1 MPPLAASVPVK
12 IYQSNSNLFALV
24 FYPIQTTRNLQLH
37 NDTLSHIL
45 YTKRDQVIFMEQTRQ
60 MQQAGQITTGNQMQ
74 MMNQATP
81 GNQMQQASQ
90 TTPRNQMQQA
100 NQTDAG
106 NQVKM
111 ANQTIT
117 DKQMKQTS
125 QIQQGNQMQQMN
137 FTQQGN
143 QMQMT
148 GQNHARQ
155 ENQMWQNPHMQQ
167 DHQMQQAN
175 HMYQGNQIQQANHI
189 YQGNQMQQANHMYQ
203 GNQMRQDNQNLQDRQ
218 IQQDQ
223 SPFLNQ
229 IPQEQLHH
237 MQQTENTAG
246 FSAPNR
252 NVIRVF
258 SALVEEVSRD
268 RGTTFV
274 TISYR
279 NCDGCAAPSDTVRLV
294 VSRDTDIFNEQGQ
307 RIRAGELER
316 GMTVDASFSSAMTR
330 SIPPQAQAF
339 FIRITARAPRT
350 EITTGRIAQVNP
362 RGHFLLVMRNQNP
375 ASAIQFHINQDTA
388 ILDVFGR
395 RTNLS
400 ALRPGFRVRV
410 EHAPFMTA
418 SIPPQTTAFVVQI
431 IR

>member
-24 FYPIQTTRNLQLH
+24 FYPI
-37 NDTLSHIL
+37 
-45 YTKRDQVIFMEQTRQ
+45 
-60 MQQAGQITTGNQMQ
+60 
-74 MMNQATP
+74 QATP

-137 FTQQGN
+137 FTQQAN
-143 QMQMT
+143 
-148 GQNHARQ
+148 
-155 ENQMWQNPHMQQ
+155 
-167 DHQMQQAN
+167 QMQQAN
-175 HMYQGNQIQQANHI
+175 HIYQENQMQQANHI

-237 MQQTENTAG
+237 MQQAENTAG

>member
-24 FYPIQTTRNLQLH
+24 FSPIQTTRNLQLH

-137 FTQQGN
+137 FTQQAN
-143 QMQMT
+143 
-148 GQNHARQ
+148 
-155 ENQMWQNPHMQQ
+155 
-167 DHQMQQAN
+167 QMQQAN

-237 MQQTENTAG
+237 MQQAENTAG

>member
-106 NQVKM
+106 YQVKM

-137 FTQQGN
+137 FTQQAN
-143 QMQMT
+143 QM
-148 GQNHARQ
+148 
-155 ENQMWQNPHMQQ
+155 
-167 DHQMQQAN
+167 
-175 HMYQGNQIQQANHI
+175 QQANHI

-237 MQQTENTAG
+237 MQQAENTAG

>member
-106 NQVKM
+106 YQVKM

-137 FTQQGN
+137 FTQQAN
-143 QMQMT
+143 
-148 GQNHARQ
+148 
-155 ENQMWQNPHMQQ
+155 
-167 DHQMQQAN
+167 QMQQAN
-175 HMYQGNQIQQANHI
+175 HIYQENQMQQANHI

-237 MQQTENTAG
+237 MQQAENTAG

-268 RGTTFV
+268 RGPTFV

>member
-90 TTPRNQMQQA
+90 ATPGNQMQQA

-143 QMQMT
+143 QMQ
-148 GQNHARQ
+148 
-155 ENQMWQNPHMQQ
+155 QMNFTQ
-167 DHQMQQAN
+167 
-175 HMYQGNQIQQANHI
+175 QGNQMQQANHI
-189 YQGNQMQQANHMYQ
+189 YQGNQMQQANHIYQGNQMQQANHTYQ
-203 GNQMRQDNQNLQDRQ
+203 GNQMRQDNQILQDRQ

-237 MQQTENTAG
+237 MQQAENTAG

-252 NVIRVF
+252 NIIRVF

-362 RGHFLLVMRNQNP
+362 RGRFLLVMRNQNP

>member
-137 FTQQGN
+137 FTQQAN
-143 QMQMT
+143 
-148 GQNHARQ
+148 
-155 ENQMWQNPHMQQ
+155 
-167 DHQMQQAN
+167 QMQQAN

-237 MQQTENTAG
+237 MQQAENTAG

>member
-1 MPPLAASVPVK
+1 VPPLAASVPVK

-137 FTQQGN
+137 FTQQAN
-143 QMQMT
+143 
-148 GQNHARQ
+148 
-155 ENQMWQNPHMQQ
+155 
-167 DHQMQQAN
+167 QMQQAN

-237 MQQTENTAG
+237 MQQAENTAG

>member
-45 YTKRDQVIFMEQTRQ
+45 YTKRDPVIFMEQTRQ
-60 MQQAGQITTGNQMQ
+60 MQQAGQITTRNQMQ

-137 FTQQGN
+137 FTQQAN
-143 QMQMT
+143 
-148 GQNHARQ
+148 
-155 ENQMWQNPHMQQ
+155 
-167 DHQMQQAN
+167 QMQQAN
-175 HMYQGNQIQQANHI
+175 HIYQENQMQQANHI

-237 MQQTENTAG
+237 MQQAENTAG

>member
-60 MQQAGQITTGNQMQ
+60 MQQAGQITTRNQMQ

-137 FTQQGN
+137 FTQQAN
-143 QMQMT
+143 
-148 GQNHARQ
+148 
-155 ENQMWQNPHMQQ
+155 
-167 DHQMQQAN
+167 QMQQAN
-175 HMYQGNQIQQANHI
+175 HIYQENQMQQANHI

-237 MQQTENTAG
+237 MQQAENTAG

>member
-137 FTQQGN
+137 FTQQAN
-143 QMQMT
+143 
-148 GQNHARQ
+148 
-155 ENQMWQNPHMQQ
+155 
-167 DHQMQQAN
+167 QMQQAN
-175 HMYQGNQIQQANHI
+175 HIYQENQMQQANHI

>member
-1 MPPLAASVPVK
+1 
-12 IYQSNSNLFALV
+12 
-24 FYPIQTTRNLQLH
+24 
-37 NDTLSHIL
+37 
-45 YTKRDQVIFMEQTRQ
+45 

-90 TTPRNQMQQA
+90 ATPGNQMQQA

-143 QMQMT
+143 QMQ
-148 GQNHARQ
+148 
-155 ENQMWQNPHMQQ
+155 QMNFTQ
-167 DHQMQQAN
+167 
-175 HMYQGNQIQQANHI
+175 QGNQMQQANHI
-189 YQGNQMQQANHMYQ
+189 YQGNQMQQANHIYQGNQMQQANHIYQGNQMQQANHTYQ
-203 GNQMRQDNQNLQDRQ
+203 GNQMRQDNQILQDRQ

-237 MQQTENTAG
+237 MQQAENTAG

-252 NVIRVF
+252 NIIRVF

-362 RGHFLLVMRNQNP
+362 RGRFLLVMRNQNP

>member
-106 NQVKM
+106 YQVKM

-137 FTQQGN
+137 FTQQAN
-143 QMQMT
+143 
-148 GQNHARQ
+148 
-155 ENQMWQNPHMQQ
+155 
-167 DHQMQQAN
+167 QMQQAN
-175 HMYQGNQIQQANHI
+175 HIYQENQMQQANHI

-237 MQQTENTAG
+237 MQQAENTAG

>member
-137 FTQQGN
+137 FTQQAN
-143 QMQMT
+143 
-148 GQNHARQ
+148 
-155 ENQMWQNPHMQQ
+155 
-167 DHQMQQAN
+167 QMQQAN

-237 MQQTENTAG
+237 MQQAENTAG

-418 SIPPQTTAFVVQI
+418 SIPVK
-431 IR
+431 

>member
-137 FTQQGN
+137 FTQQAN
-143 QMQMT
+143 
-148 GQNHARQ
+148 
-155 ENQMWQNPHMQQ
+155 
-167 DHQMQQAN
+167 QMQQAN
-175 HMYQGNQIQQANHI
+175 HIYQENQMQQANHI

-237 MQQTENTAG
+237 MQQAENTAG

-395 RTNLS
+395 RTNRS

>member
-137 FTQQGN
+137 FTQQAN
-143 QMQMT
+143 
-148 GQNHARQ
+148 
-155 ENQMWQNPHMQQ
+155 
-167 DHQMQQAN
+167 QMQQAN
-175 HMYQGNQIQQANHI
+175 HIYQENQMQQANHI

-237 MQQTENTAG
+237 MQQAENTAG

>member
-1 MPPLAASVPVK
+1 
-12 IYQSNSNLFALV
+12 
-24 FYPIQTTRNLQLH
+24 
-37 NDTLSHIL
+37 
-45 YTKRDQVIFMEQTRQ
+45 MEQTRQ

-106 NQVKM
+106 YQVKM

-125 QIQQGNQMQQMN
+125 QIQQGNQMQQIN
-137 FTQQGN
+137 FTQQA
-143 QMQMT
+143 
-148 GQNHARQ
+148 NHIYQ
-155 ENQMWQNPHMQQ
+155 ENQM
-167 DHQMQQAN
+167 
-175 HMYQGNQIQQANHI
+175 QQANHI

-237 MQQTENTAG
+237 MQQAENTAG

-339 FIRITARAPRT
+339 FIRITARAPRP

-362 RGHFLLVMRNQNP
+362 RGRFLLVMRNQNP

>member
-1 MPPLAASVPVK
+1 M
-12 IYQSNSNLFALV
+12 FALV

-137 FTQQGN
+137 FTQQAN
-143 QMQMT
+143 
-148 GQNHARQ
+148 
-155 ENQMWQNPHMQQ
+155 
-167 DHQMQQAN
+167 QMQQAN
-175 HMYQGNQIQQANHI
+175 HIYQENQMQQANHI

-237 MQQTENTAG
+237 MQQAENTAG

>member
-1 MPPLAASVPVK
+1 VPPLAASVPVK

-137 FTQQGN
+137 FTQQAN
-143 QMQMT
+143 
-148 GQNHARQ
+148 
-155 ENQMWQNPHMQQ
+155 
-167 DHQMQQAN
+167 QMQQAN
-175 HMYQGNQIQQANHI
+175 HIYQENQMQQANHI

-237 MQQTENTAG
+237 MQQAENTAG

-375 ASAIQFHINQDTA
+375 ASAIQLHINQDTA

>member
-137 FTQQGN
+137 FTQQAN
-143 QMQMT
+143 
-148 GQNHARQ
+148 
-155 ENQMWQNPHMQQ
+155 
-167 DHQMQQAN
+167 QMQQAN

-237 MQQTENTAG
+237 MQQAENTAG

-362 RGHFLLVMRNQNP
+362 RGHFLLVMRNQTP

>member
-1 MPPLAASVPVK
+1 M
-12 IYQSNSNLFALV
+12 LFRS
-24 FYPIQTTRNLQLH
+24 IQTTRNLQLH

-60 MQQAGQITTGNQMQ
+60 MQQAGQITTRNQMQ

-137 FTQQGN
+137 FTQQAN
-143 QMQMT
+143 
-148 GQNHARQ
+148 
-155 ENQMWQNPHMQQ
+155 
-167 DHQMQQAN
+167 QMQQAN
-175 HMYQGNQIQQANHI
+175 HIYQENQMQQANHI

-237 MQQTENTAG
+237 MQQAENTAG